1 MILVVCFVDC
11 AAVCSHAGARKDGL
25 IVKAVPSRSI
35 VATTGSITLPN
46 DGAADRAL
54 GDLLGDELGAL
65 LKDGALE
72 PLGRVIGSRE
82 ELVKR
87 EG

>member
-11 AAVCSHAGARKDGL
+11 ASVCSQADARKDGL

-35 VATTGSITLPN
+35 VATTGSITRLN
-46 DGAADRAL
+46 DGAADWAL